1 MSAVVVPR
9 HRFSVDEYHR
19 MGEAGLFGEDDRI
32 ELIEGEVVDMVPIGG
47 PHVFLV
53 NRLTRHFVRCGG
65 DQVVVSVQNPIR
77 LSDNTEPEPDLV
89 LLDPQLVS
97 SSRVPDA
104 AAAFLVVEVAGSSLA
119 YDRSVKARL
128 YGQAGVPEY
137 WLLDVEQRRLERFSR
152 PSPEGYRE
160 SRLFLEGESLESERL
175 PACGLYLSEV
185 FAGL

>member
-1 MSAVVVPR
+1 MSAVVVQR

-53 NRLTRHFVRCGG
+53 NRLNRHFVRCGG
-65 DQVVVSVQNPIR
+65 EKVVVSVQNPIQ
-77 LSDNTEPEPDLV
+77 LSDDTEPEPDLV
-89 LLDPQLVS
+89 LLDARLVS
-97 SSRVPDA
+97 PNRVPDA
-104 AAAFLVVEVAGSSLA
+104 AAALLVVEVADSSLA
-119 YDRSVKARL
+119 YDRSVKAQL

-137 WLLDVEQRRLERFSR
+137 WLLNVEQRRLERFSA
-152 PSPEGYRE
+152 PTAEGYRE
-160 SRLFLEGESLESERL
+160 SRFFLEGESLESERL
-175 PACGLYLSEV
+175 PACRLDLSEV